1 MMEKRMSYA
10 VIKNG
15 GKKYKVSSGD
25 IILIEKN
32 IAKKGSEIKFDDVI
46 MLGEGGNIKTET
58 AELAKANVIGEVLEQ
73 TRGPKLTIFKK
84 KRRHNYRRK
93 KGHKQDL
100 TLVRIKSIG
109 IGKTKSSKK
118 EEVDLENIKQ
128 NKEEKKTK
136 TTIAKKSEK
145 VVTKKTATKSKSDKE
160 K

>member
-1 MMEKRMSYA
+1 MSYA

-15 GKKYKVSSGD
+15 GKQYKVSSGD

-46 MLGEGGNIKTET
+46 MLGEGENIKTET
-58 AELAKANVIGEVLEQ
+58 SELAKANVIGEVLEQ

-118 EEVDLENIKQ
+118 EEVYLENSKQ

-145 VVTKKTATKSKSDKE
+145 VVTKKTATKSKSDNE

>member
-1 MMEKRMSYA
+1 MSYA

-15 GKKYKVSSGD
+15 GKQYKVSSGD

-46 MLGEGGNIKTET
+46 MLGEGENIKTET
-58 AELAKANVIGEVLEQ
+58 SELAKANVIGEVLEQ

-118 EEVDLENIKQ
+118 EDVDLKNIKQ
-128 NKEEKKTK
+128 NKEENKTK

>member
-1 MMEKRMSYA
+1 MSYA

-15 GKKYKVSSGD
+15 GKQYKVSSGD

-46 MLGEGGNIKTET
+46 MLGEKVNIKTDT
-58 AELAKANVIGEVLEQ
+58 SELAKVNVIGEVLEQ

-100 TLVRIKSIG
+100 TLVRIKSIED
-109 IGKTKSSKK
+109 GKTKSSKK
-118 EEVDLENIKQ
+118 EE
-128 NKEEKKTK
+128 KKAK

-145 VVTKKTATKSKSDKE
+145 VVTKITTAKSISDKD

>member
-1 MMEKRMSYA
+1 MSYA

-15 GKKYKVSSGD
+15 GKQYKVSSGD

>member
-1 MMEKRMSYA
+1 MSYA

-15 GKKYKVSSGD
+15 GKQYKVSSGD

-46 MLGEGGNIKTET
+46 MLGEGENIKTET
-58 AELAKANVIGEVLEQ
+58 SELAKANVIGEVLEQ

-109 IGKTKSSKK
+109 IGKTKLSKK
-118 EEVDLENIKQ
+118 EEVDLKNIKQ

>member
-1 MMEKRMSYA
+1 MLFFSK
-10 VIKNG
+10 
-15 GKKYKVSSGD
+15 
-25 IILIEKN
+25 ILLRFLILN
-32 IAKKGSEIKFDDVI
+32 LNDFGFVKFDDVI
-46 MLGEGGNIKTET
+46 MLGEGKNIKTEST
-58 AELAKANVIGEVLEQ
+58 ELAKASVIGEVLEQ

>member
-1 MMEKRMSYA
+1 MSYA

-15 GKKYKVSSGD
+15 GKQYKVSSGD

-46 MLGEGGNIKTET
+46 MLGEGENIKTAT
-58 AELAKANVIGEVLEQ
+58 SELAKANVIGEVLEQ

-118 EEVDLENIKQ
+118 EEVDLKNIKQ

-145 VVTKKTATKSKSDKE
+145 VVTKKTVAKSKSDKE

>member
-1 MMEKRMSYA
+1 MSYA

-15 GKKYKVSSGD
+15 GKQYKVSSGD

-118 EEVDLENIKQ
+118 EVVDLENIKQ

>member
-1 MMEKRMSYA
+1 MSYA

-15 GKKYKVSSGD
+15 GKQYKVSSGD

-46 MLGEGGNIKTET
+46 MLGEGKNIKTEST
-58 AELAKANVIGEVLEQ
+58 ELAKASVIGEVLEQ
-73 TRGPKLTIFKK
+73 PRGPKLTIFKK
-84 KRRHNYRRK
+84 KRRQNYRRK

-118 EEVDLENIKQ
+118 EVVDLNNVKQ
-128 NKEEKKTK
+128 NNEEKKTK
-136 TTIAKKSEK
+136 TTIAKKSKK
-145 VVTKKTATKSKSDKE
+145 VVTKKATTKSQSDKE

>member
-1 MMEKRMSYA
+1 MSYA

-15 GKKYKVSSGD
+15 GKQYKVSSGD

-46 MLGEGGNIKTET
+46 MLGEGENIKTET
-58 AELAKANVIGEVLEQ
+58 SELAKANVIGEVLEQ
-73 TRGPKLTIFKK
+73 PRGPKLTIFKK

>member
-1 MMEKRMSYA
+1 MSYA

-15 GKKYKVSSGD
+15 GKQYKVSSGD

-46 MLGEGGNIKTET
+46 MLGEGENIKTET
-58 AELAKANVIGEVLEQ
+58 SELAKANVIGEVLEQ

-118 EEVDLENIKQ
+118 EE
-128 NKEEKKTK
+128 KKTK

>member
-1 MMEKRMSYA
+1 MSYA

-15 GKKYKVSSGD
+15 GKQYKVSSGD

-46 MLGEGGNIKTET
+46 MLGEGENIKTET
-58 AELAKANVIGEVLEQ
+58 SELAKANVIGEVLEQ